1 MTSQEIITV
10 QAWHN
15 ALNSSNKEKLSALVR
30 EDVKIGGP
38 RGSVKGVGMMLEWVD
53 RAKVTFTPQ
62 RYFRQNEVIVVEA
75 LGEWHAP
82 EMEEITSSQ
91 TVATVFVVEDHLI
104 SSISR
109 YDSLKEAFEASG
121 VSEMS
126 EVEVQL

>member
-82 EMEEITSSQ
+82 ETGEVTGRQ
-91 TVATVFVVEDHLI
+91 VVATAFVVEDHMI

-109 YDSLKEAFEASG
+109 YDNLKEALEASG
-121 VSEMS
+121 LREVHA
-126 EVEVQL
+126 VEV